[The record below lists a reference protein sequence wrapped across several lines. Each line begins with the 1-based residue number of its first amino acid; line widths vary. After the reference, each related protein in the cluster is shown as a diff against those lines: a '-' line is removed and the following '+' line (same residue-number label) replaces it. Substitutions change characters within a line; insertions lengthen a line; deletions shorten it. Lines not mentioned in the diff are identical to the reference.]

1 MDADHPGNLERFVRC
16 FTAMAMGHL
25 EVGISQLLR
34 GKLSASWL
42 AQREALVAGSPSGG
56 TIRADRL
63 EYQLEFGSIFMNNQG
78 ALMFEKTSLKSRLL
92 LIATVPITVML
103 VLGLSGAWKK
113 YADYQS
119 HVQAESLVS
128 LVIELGETVHELQKE
143 RGMSSGFL
151 NSKGGKFA
159 ENLTAQRKLS
169 DTAISR
175 LNESIRRIDASM
187 VGPRY
192 IKLLATVS
200 APLAELEKKREQITR
215 LSLEPGESFRF
226 YSETISQLLE
236 IVLRTGNQMPS
247 SKLSRL
253 SNAKQA
259 VLFLKEG
266 NGQERALVTG
276 GFSAGRLTSE
286 QFSTFQSLI
295 NDQATYLR
303 LALGYATPDQEKLLR
318 AKLAEPIFKE
328 VGTIEQMVKDKGAN
342 AELVYSPEDWFAKIT
357 AKIDLLRTVEESY
370 TKDIQQEIHAN
381 MDADRDAFVSYASLL
396 LVAVGLTLWIC
407 FAIVRNLLETLGGEP
422 EYASGVARRIA
433 KGDLS
438 ATINL
443 QSNDTTSLLASMKS
457 MQDGLREMVEQIVVA
472 TVQLAGF
479 AKQLSALSHQ
489 VQEATN
495 QQTDAAAAVAATVE
509 EMTVSI
515 GHISDN
521 TADVNKSAID
531 SKQMAEEGELFAQKT
546 VAEMNKIVDNVNQSS
561 VFMKTLDEQS
571 HKIADIVNVIKEIAD
586 QTNLLALNAAIEA
599 ARAGEQ
605 GRGFAVVA
613 DEVRKLAERTKLSTQ
628 DIAAMIEAIRTG
640 TMQAVESM
648 VQGTVM
654 VNEGM
659 ELVGN
664 TGNSMAT
671 IHGSTDNILAAIDG
685 ISTSLREQSYANNEI
700 TKSVENIAQMS
711 ERNHSAICD
720 VVSSADQLQML
731 SEALRQSASRFQIR

>member
-1 MDADHPGNLERFVRC
+1 MFD
-16 FTAMAMGHL
+16 
-25 EVGISQLLR
+25 
-34 GKLSASWL
+34 KLSL
-42 AQREALVAGSPSGG
+42 R
-56 TIRADRL
+56 
-63 EYQLEFGSIFMNNQG
+63 
-78 ALMFEKTSLKSRLL
+78 SRLL

-103 VLGLSGAWKK
+103 VLGISGAWKK
-113 YADYQS
+113 YSDYQS
-119 HVQAESLVS
+119 RVQAESLVS
-128 LVIELGETVHELQKE
+128 LVVELGETAHELQKE

-151 NSKGGKFA
+151 NSKGSKFA
-159 ENLTAQRKLS
+159 ENLTAQRKQS
-169 DTAISR
+169 DAVISR

-192 IKLLATVS
+192 IKLLETAS
-200 APLAELEKKREQITR
+200 EPLIDLVKKREQISG

-226 YSETISQLLE
+226 YSETIAQLLE
-236 IVLRTGNQMPS
+236 IAARTGNQMPS

-259 VLFLKEG
+259 LLFLKER

-276 GFSAGRLTSE
+276 GFSAGRLTPV
-286 QFSTFQSLI
+286 QFSTFQNLLS
-295 NDQATYLR
+295 DQATYLR
-303 LALGYATPDQEKLLR
+303 ITIAYATSEQEKMLR
-318 AKLAEPIFKE
+318 AKLAEPIVKE
-328 VGTIEQMVKDKGAN
+328 VGAIEQMIKDKGAN
-342 AELVYSPEDWFAKIT
+342 TELVYSPEEWFAKIT
-357 AKIDLLRTVEESY
+357 AKIDLLRSVEESY
-370 TKDIQQEIHAN
+370 TNDIQQEIHAN
-381 MDADRDAFVSYASLL
+381 MIADRDALVSYAGVL
-396 LVAVGLTLWIC
+396 LVAFGLTLWIC
-407 FAIVRNLLETLGGEP
+407 FAIVRNLLQTLGGEP
-422 EYASGVARRIA
+422 EYAAKVARRIA

-438 ATINL
+438 AAISL
-443 QSNDTTSLLASMKS
+443 QPNDTTSLLASMKT

-479 AKQLSALSHQ
+479 SKQLSASSHQ

-495 QQTDAAAAVAATVE
+495 QQTDAAATVAATVE

-521 TADVNKSAID
+521 TTDVNKSAIE
-531 SKQMAEEGELFAQKT
+531 SKQMAEEGEHFAQET
-546 VAEMNKIVDNVNQSS
+546 IVEMNKIVDNVNQSS
-561 VFMKTLDEQS
+561 IFMQTLDDQS

-628 DIAAMIEAIRTG
+628 DIATMIEAIRSG
-640 TMQAVESM
+640 TMQAVASM
-648 VQGTVM
+648 TDGTVM
-654 VNEGM
+654 VNAGM
-659 ELVGN
+659 KLVGH

-671 IHGSTDNILAAIDG
+671 IHGSTDKVLAAIDG

-700 TKSVENIAQMS
+700 AKSVENIAQMS
-711 ERNHSAICD
+711 ESNYAAVCD

-731 SEALRQSASRFQIR
+731 SEALRQSAARFQIR

>member
-1 MDADHPGNLERFVRC
+1 
-16 FTAMAMGHL
+16 
-25 EVGISQLLR
+25 
-34 GKLSASWL
+34 
-42 AQREALVAGSPSGG
+42 
-56 TIRADRL
+56 
-63 EYQLEFGSIFMNNQG
+63 
-78 ALMFEKTSLKSRLL
+78 MFEKLSLKSRLL

-103 VLGLSGAWKK
+103 ILGISGAWEK
-113 YADYQS
+113 YSDYQS
-119 HVQAESLVS
+119 RVQAETLVG
-128 LVIELGETVHELQKE
+128 LVVDLGETAHELQKE

-151 NSKGGKFA
+151 NSKGSKFA
-159 ENLTAQRKLS
+159 ENLMAQRKTS
-169 DTAISR
+169 DAAITR
-175 LNESIRRIDASM
+175 LTDSIRRIDRTT
-187 VGPRY
+187 VGARY
-192 IKLLATVS
+192 IKLLDAANEPFS
-200 APLAELEKKREQITR
+200 ELVKKREQISR

-236 IVLRTGNQMPS
+236 IALRTGNQMPS

-259 VLFLKEG
+259 LLFLKER

-276 GFSAGRLTSE
+276 GFSAGRLTSA

-303 LALGYATPDQEKLLR
+303 LAIGYATPDQEKLLR
-318 AKLAEPIFKE
+318 AKLAEPVVKE
-328 VGTIEQMVKDKGAN
+328 VGTIEQMVSDKGAN
-342 AELVYSPEDWFAKIT
+342 AELAYSSEEWFDKIT

-370 TKDIQQEIHAN
+370 TKDIQQEISAN
-381 MDADRDAFVSYASLL
+381 LDADRDAFVSYASLL

-407 FAIVRNLLETLGGEP
+407 FAIVRNLLKTLGGEP
-422 EYASGVARRIA
+422 EYAAKVAQRIA

-438 ATINL
+438 TAINL
-443 QSNDTTSLLASMKS
+443 QPNDTASLLASMKS

-489 VQEATN
+489 VQDATN
-495 QQTDAAAAVAATVE
+495 QQTDAAATVAATVE

-531 SKQMAEEGELFAQKT
+531 SKHMAEEGEHFAQKT
-546 VAEMNKIVDNVNQSS
+546 IAEMNKIVENVNQSS
-561 VFMKTLDEQS
+561 IFMQTLDDQS

-648 VQGTVM
+648 AQGTVM
-654 VNEGM
+654 VNVGM

-671 IHGSTDNILAAIDG
+671 IHGSTDSVLAAIDS

-700 TKSVENIAQMS
+700 AKSVENIAQMS
-711 ERNHSAICD
+711 GRNYAAICD

>member
-1 MDADHPGNLERFVRC
+1 
-16 FTAMAMGHL
+16 
-25 EVGISQLLR
+25 
-34 GKLSASWL
+34 
-42 AQREALVAGSPSGG
+42 
-56 TIRADRL
+56 
-63 EYQLEFGSIFMNNQG
+63 
-78 ALMFEKTSLKSRLL
+78 MFEKTSLKSRLL

-103 VLGLSGAWKK
+103 VLGLSGAWNK
-113 YADYQS
+113 YSDYQS
-119 HVQAESLVS
+119 RVQAESLVS
-128 LVIELGETVHELQKE
+128 LVVELGETAHELQNE

-151 NSKGGKFA
+151 NSNGNKFA
-159 ENLTAQRKLS
+159 ENLTAQRKQS
-169 DTAISR
+169 DSAILR

-259 VLFLKEG
+259 VLFLKER
-266 NGQERALVTG
+266 NGQERGLVAG

-303 LALGYATPDQEKLLR
+303 LAIGYATPDQEKLLR

-479 AKQLSALSHQ
+479 AKQLSASSHQ

-531 SKQMAEEGELFAQKT
+531 SKQMAEKGELFAQKT

-659 ELVGN
+659 ELVRN

-671 IHGSTDNILAAIDG
+671 IHGSTDNVLAAIDG

-700 TKSVENIAQMS
+700 AKSVENIAQMS
-711 ERNHSAICD
+711 ERNYAAIRD
-720 VVSSADQLQML
+720 VVSSVDQIQML

>member
-1 MDADHPGNLERFVRC
+1 
-16 FTAMAMGHL
+16 
-25 EVGISQLLR
+25 
-34 GKLSASWL
+34 
-42 AQREALVAGSPSGG
+42 
-56 TIRADRL
+56 
-63 EYQLEFGSIFMNNQG
+63 
-78 ALMFEKTSLKSRLL
+78 MFEKLSLKSRLL

-103 VLGLSGAWKK
+103 ILGISGAWEK
-113 YADYQS
+113 YSDYQS
-119 HVQAESLVS
+119 RVQAETLVG
-128 LVIELGETVHELQKE
+128 LVVDLGETAHELQKE

-151 NSKGGKFA
+151 NSKGSKFA
-159 ENLTAQRKLS
+159 ENLMAQRKTS
-169 DTAISR
+169 DAAITR
-175 LNESIRRIDASM
+175 LTDSIRRIDRTT
-187 VGPRY
+187 VGARY
-192 IKLLATVS
+192 IKLLDAANEPFS
-200 APLAELEKKREQITR
+200 ELVKKREQISR

-236 IVLRTGNQMPS
+236 IALRTGNQMPS

-259 VLFLKEG
+259 LLFLKER

-276 GFSAGRLTSE
+276 GFSAGRLTSA

-303 LALGYATPDQEKLLR
+303 LAIGYATPDQEKLLR
-318 AKLAEPIFKE
+318 AKLAEPVVKE
-328 VGTIEQMVKDKGAN
+328 VGTIEQMVSDKGAN
-342 AELVYSPEDWFAKIT
+342 AELAYSSEEWFDKIT

-370 TKDIQQEIHAN
+370 TKDIQQEISAN
-381 MDADRDAFVSYASLL
+381 LDADRDAFVSYASLL

-407 FAIVRNLLETLGGEP
+407 FAIVRNLLKTLGGEP
-422 EYASGVARRIA
+422 EYAAKVAQRIA

-438 ATINL
+438 TAINL
-443 QSNDTTSLLASMKS
+443 QPNDTASLLASMKS

-479 AKQLSALSHQ
+479 AKQLSASSHQ
-489 VQEATN
+489 VQDATN
-495 QQTDAAAAVAATVE
+495 QQTDAAATVAATVE

-531 SKQMAEEGELFAQKT
+531 SKHMAEEGEHFAQKT
-546 VAEMNKIVDNVNQSS
+546 IAEMNKIVENVNQSS
-561 VFMKTLDEQS
+561 IFMQTLDDQS

-648 VQGTVM
+648 AQGTVM
-654 VNEGM
+654 VNVGM

-671 IHGSTDNILAAIDG
+671 IHGSTDSVLAAIDS

-700 TKSVENIAQMS
+700 AKSVENIAQMS
-711 ERNHSAICD
+711 GRNYAAICD

-731 SEALRQSASRFQIR
+731 SEALRQSASRFQII

>member
-1 MDADHPGNLERFVRC
+1 
-16 FTAMAMGHL
+16 
-25 EVGISQLLR
+25 
-34 GKLSASWL
+34 
-42 AQREALVAGSPSGG
+42 
-56 TIRADRL
+56 
-63 EYQLEFGSIFMNNQG
+63 
-78 ALMFEKTSLKSRLL
+78 MFEKLSLKSRLL

-103 VLGLSGAWKK
+103 ILGISGAWEK
-113 YADYQS
+113 YSDYQS
-119 HVQAESLVS
+119 RVQAETLVG
-128 LVIELGETVHELQKE
+128 LVVDLGETAHELQKE

-151 NSKGGKFA
+151 NSKGSKFA
-159 ENLTAQRKLS
+159 ENLMAQRKTS
-169 DTAISR
+169 DAAITR
-175 LNESIRRIDASM
+175 LTDSIRRIDRTT
-187 VGPRY
+187 VGARY
-192 IKLLATVS
+192 IKLLDAANEPFS
-200 APLAELEKKREQITR
+200 ELVKKREQISR

-236 IVLRTGNQMPS
+236 IALRTGNQMPS

-259 VLFLKEG
+259 LLFLKER

-276 GFSAGRLTSE
+276 GFSAGRLTSA

-303 LALGYATPDQEKLLR
+303 LAIGYATPDQEKLLR
-318 AKLAEPIFKE
+318 AKLAEPVVKE
-328 VGTIEQMVKDKGAN
+328 VGTIEQMVSDKGAN
-342 AELVYSPEDWFAKIT
+342 AELAYSSEEWFDKIT

-370 TKDIQQEIHAN
+370 TKDIQQEISAN
-381 MDADRDAFVSYASLL
+381 LDADRDAFVSYASLL

-407 FAIVRNLLETLGGEP
+407 FAIVRNLLKTLGGEP
-422 EYASGVARRIA
+422 EYAAKVAQRIA

-438 ATINL
+438 TAINL
-443 QSNDTTSLLASMKS
+443 QPNDTASLLASMKS

-479 AKQLSALSHQ
+479 AKQLSASSHQ
-489 VQEATN
+489 VQDATN
-495 QQTDAAAAVAATVE
+495 QQTDAAATVAATVE

-531 SKQMAEEGELFAQKT
+531 SKHMAEEGEHFAQKT
-546 VAEMNKIVDNVNQSS
+546 IAEMNKIVENVNQSS
-561 VFMKTLDEQS
+561 IFMQTLDDQS

-648 VQGTVM
+648 AQGTVM
-654 VNEGM
+654 VNVGM

-671 IHGSTDNILAAIDG
+671 IHGSTDSVLAAIDS

-700 TKSVENIAQMS
+700 AKSVENIAQMS
-711 ERNHSAICD
+711 GRNYAAICD

>member
-1 MDADHPGNLERFVRC
+1 
-16 FTAMAMGHL
+16 
-25 EVGISQLLR
+25 
-34 GKLSASWL
+34 
-42 AQREALVAGSPSGG
+42 
-56 TIRADRL
+56 
-63 EYQLEFGSIFMNNQG
+63 
-78 ALMFEKTSLKSRLL
+78 MFEKLSLKSRLL

-103 VLGLSGAWKK
+103 ILGISGAWEK
-113 YADYQS
+113 YSDYQS
-119 HVQAESLVS
+119 RVQAETLVG
-128 LVIELGETVHELQKE
+128 LVVDLGETAHELQKE

-151 NSKGGKFA
+151 NSKGSKFA
-159 ENLTAQRKLS
+159 ENLMAQRKTS
-169 DTAISR
+169 DAAITR
-175 LNESIRRIDASM
+175 LTDSIRRIDRTT
-187 VGPRY
+187 VGARY
-192 IKLLATVS
+192 IKLLDAANEPFS
-200 APLAELEKKREQITR
+200 ELVKKREQISR

-236 IVLRTGNQMPS
+236 IALRTGNQMPS

-259 VLFLKEG
+259 LLFLKER

-276 GFSAGRLTSE
+276 GFSAGRLTSA

-303 LALGYATPDQEKLLR
+303 LAIGYATPDQEKLLR
-318 AKLAEPIFKE
+318 AKLAEPVVKE
-328 VGTIEQMVKDKGAN
+328 VGTIEQMVSDKGAN
-342 AELVYSPEDWFAKIT
+342 AELAYSSEEWFDKIT

-370 TKDIQQEIHAN
+370 TKDIQQEISAN
-381 MDADRDAFVSYASLL
+381 LDADRDAFVSYASLL

-407 FAIVRNLLETLGGEP
+407 FAIVRNLLKTLGGEP
-422 EYASGVARRIA
+422 EYAAKVAQRIA

-438 ATINL
+438 TAINL
-443 QSNDTTSLLASMKS
+443 QPNDTASLLASMKS

-489 VQEATN
+489 VQDATN
-495 QQTDAAAAVAATVE
+495 QQTDAAATVAATVE

-531 SKQMAEEGELFAQKT
+531 SKHMAEEGEHFAQKT
-546 VAEMNKIVDNVNQSS
+546 IAEMNKIVENVNQSS
-561 VFMKTLDEQS
+561 IFMQTLDDQS
-571 HKIADIVNVIKEIAD
+571 HKIANIVNVIKEIAD

-648 VQGTVM
+648 AQGTVM
-654 VNEGM
+654 VNVGM

-671 IHGSTDNILAAIDG
+671 IHGSTDSVLAAIDS

-700 TKSVENIAQMS
+700 AKSVENIAQMS
-711 ERNHSAICD
+711 GRNYAAICD

>member
-1 MDADHPGNLERFVRC
+1 
-16 FTAMAMGHL
+16 
-25 EVGISQLLR
+25 
-34 GKLSASWL
+34 
-42 AQREALVAGSPSGG
+42 
-56 TIRADRL
+56 
-63 EYQLEFGSIFMNNQG
+63 
-78 ALMFEKTSLKSRLL
+78 MFEKTSLKSRLL

-175 LNESIRRIDASM
+175 LNESIRSIDASM
-187 VGPRY
+187 VEPRY

-236 IVLRTGNQMPS
+236 IALRTGNQMPS

-259 VLFLKEG
+259 VLFLKER
-266 NGQERALVTG
+266 NGQERALVAG

-303 LALGYATPDQEKLLR
+303 LTIGYATPDQEKLLR

-479 AKQLSALSHQ
+479 AKQLSASSHQ
-489 VQEATN
+489 VHEATN

-521 TADVNKSAID
+521 TVDVNKSAID

-546 VAEMNKIVDNVNQSS
+546 VAEMNKIVENVNQSS
-561 VFMKTLDEQS
+561 NFMQALDEQS
-571 HKIADIVNVIKEIAD
+571 HKIADIVIVIKKIAD

-628 DIAAMIEAIRTG
+628 DIATMIEAIRNG

-659 ELVGN
+659 ELVRN

-671 IHGSTDNILAAIDG
+671 IHGSTDNVLAAIDG

-700 TKSVENIAQMS
+700 AKSVENIAQMS
-711 ERNHSAICD
+711 ERNYAAIRD
-720 VVSSADQLQML
+720 VVSSADQIQML
-731 SEALRQSASRFQIR
+731 SEALRQSAARFRIR

>member
-1 MDADHPGNLERFVRC
+1 
-16 FTAMAMGHL
+16 
-25 EVGISQLLR
+25 
-34 GKLSASWL
+34 
-42 AQREALVAGSPSGG
+42 
-56 TIRADRL
+56 
-63 EYQLEFGSIFMNNQG
+63 
-78 ALMFEKTSLKSRLL
+78 MFEKLSLKSRLL

-103 VLGLSGAWKK
+103 ILGISGAWEK
-113 YADYQS
+113 YSDYQS
-119 HVQAESLVS
+119 RVQAETLVG
-128 LVIELGETVHELQKE
+128 LVVDLGETAHELQKE

-151 NSKGGKFA
+151 NSKGSKFA
-159 ENLTAQRKLS
+159 ENLMAQRKTS
-169 DTAISR
+169 DAAITR
-175 LNESIRRIDASM
+175 LTDSIRRIDRTT
-187 VGPRY
+187 VGARY
-192 IKLLATVS
+192 IKLLDAANEPFS
-200 APLAELEKKREQITR
+200 ELVKKREQISR

-236 IVLRTGNQMPS
+236 IALRTGNQMPS

-259 VLFLKEG
+259 LLFLKER

-276 GFSAGRLTSE
+276 GFSAGRLTSA

-303 LALGYATPDQEKLLR
+303 LAIGYATPDQEKLLR
-318 AKLAEPIFKE
+318 AKLAEPVVKE
-328 VGTIEQMVKDKGAN
+328 VGTIEQMVSDKGAN
-342 AELVYSPEDWFAKIT
+342 AELAYSSEEWFDKIT

-370 TKDIQQEIHAN
+370 TKDIQQVISAN
-381 MDADRDAFVSYASLL
+381 LDADRDAFVSYASLL

-407 FAIVRNLLETLGGEP
+407 FAIVRNLLKTLGGEP
-422 EYASGVARRIA
+422 EYAAKVAQRIA

-438 ATINL
+438 TAINL
-443 QSNDTTSLLASMKS
+443 QPNDTASLLASMKS

-489 VQEATN
+489 VQDATN
-495 QQTDAAAAVAATVE
+495 QQTDAAATVAATVE

-531 SKQMAEEGELFAQKT
+531 SKHMAEEGEHFAQKT
-546 VAEMNKIVDNVNQSS
+546 IAEMNKIVENVNQSS
-561 VFMKTLDEQS
+561 IFMQTLDDQS

-648 VQGTVM
+648 AQGTVM
-654 VNEGM
+654 VNVGM

-671 IHGSTDNILAAIDG
+671 IHGSTDSVLAAIDS

-700 TKSVENIAQMS
+700 AKSVENIAQMS
-711 ERNHSAICD
+711 GRNYAAICD

>member
-1 MDADHPGNLERFVRC
+1 
-16 FTAMAMGHL
+16 
-25 EVGISQLLR
+25 
-34 GKLSASWL
+34 
-42 AQREALVAGSPSGG
+42 
-56 TIRADRL
+56 
-63 EYQLEFGSIFMNNQG
+63 
-78 ALMFEKTSLKSRLL
+78 MFEKLSLKSRLL

-103 VLGLSGAWKK
+103 ILGISGAWEK
-113 YADYQS
+113 YSDYQS
-119 HVQAESLVS
+119 RVQAETLVG
-128 LVIELGETVHELQKE
+128 LVVDLGETAHELQKE

-151 NSKGGKFA
+151 NSKGSKFA
-159 ENLTAQRKLS
+159 ENLMAQRKTS
-169 DTAISR
+169 DAAITR
-175 LNESIRRIDASM
+175 LTDSIRRIDRTT
-187 VGPRY
+187 VGARY
-192 IKLLATVS
+192 IKLLDAANEPFS
-200 APLAELEKKREQITR
+200 ELVKKREQISR

-236 IVLRTGNQMPS
+236 IALRTGNQMPS

-259 VLFLKEG
+259 LLFLKER

-276 GFSAGRLTSE
+276 GFIAGRLTSA

-303 LALGYATPDQEKLLR
+303 LAIGYATPDQEKLLR
-318 AKLAEPIFKE
+318 AKLAEPVVKE
-328 VGTIEQMVKDKGAN
+328 VGTIEQMVSDKGAN
-342 AELVYSPEDWFAKIT
+342 AELAYSSEEWFDKIT

-370 TKDIQQEIHAN
+370 TKDIQQEISAN
-381 MDADRDAFVSYASLL
+381 LDADRDAFVSYASLL

-407 FAIVRNLLETLGGEP
+407 FAIVRNLLKTLGGEP
-422 EYASGVARRIA
+422 EYAAKVAQRIA

-438 ATINL
+438 TAINL
-443 QSNDTTSLLASMKS
+443 QPNDTASLLASMKS

-489 VQEATN
+489 VQDATN
-495 QQTDAAAAVAATVE
+495 QQTDAAATVAATVE

-531 SKQMAEEGELFAQKT
+531 SKHMAEEGEHFAQKT
-546 VAEMNKIVDNVNQSS
+546 IAEMNKIVENVNQSS
-561 VFMKTLDEQS
+561 IFMQTLDDQS

-648 VQGTVM
+648 AQGTVM
-654 VNEGM
+654 VNVGM

-671 IHGSTDNILAAIDG
+671 IHGSTDSVLAAIDS

-700 TKSVENIAQMS
+700 AKSVENIAQMS
-711 ERNHSAICD
+711 GRNYAAICD

>member
-1 MDADHPGNLERFVRC
+1 
-16 FTAMAMGHL
+16 
-25 EVGISQLLR
+25 
-34 GKLSASWL
+34 
-42 AQREALVAGSPSGG
+42 
-56 TIRADRL
+56 
-63 EYQLEFGSIFMNNQG
+63 
-78 ALMFEKTSLKSRLL
+78 MFEKLSLKSRLL

-103 VLGLSGAWKK
+103 ILGISGAWEK
-113 YADYQS
+113 YSDYQS
-119 HVQAESLVS
+119 RVQAETLVG
-128 LVIELGETVHELQKE
+128 LVVDLGETAHELQKE

-151 NSKGGKFA
+151 NSKGSKFA
-159 ENLTAQRKLS
+159 ENLMAQRKTS
-169 DTAISR
+169 DAAITR
-175 LNESIRRIDASM
+175 LTDSIRRIDRTT
-187 VGPRY
+187 VGARY
-192 IKLLATVS
+192 IKLLDAANEPFS
-200 APLAELEKKREQITR
+200 ELVKKREQISR

-236 IVLRTGNQMPS
+236 IALRTGNQMPS

-259 VLFLKEG
+259 LLFLKER

-276 GFSAGRLTSE
+276 GFSAGRLTSA

-303 LALGYATPDQEKLLR
+303 LAIGYATPDQEKLLR
-318 AKLAEPIFKE
+318 AKLAEPVVKE
-328 VGTIEQMVKDKGAN
+328 VGTIEQMVSDKGAN
-342 AELVYSPEDWFAKIT
+342 AELAYSSEEWFDKIT

-370 TKDIQQEIHAN
+370 TKDIQQEISAN
-381 MDADRDAFVSYASLL
+381 LDADRDAFVSYASLL

-407 FAIVRNLLETLGGEP
+407 FAIVRNLLKTLGGEP
-422 EYASGVARRIA
+422 EYAAKVAQRIA

-438 ATINL
+438 TAINL
-443 QSNDTTSLLASMKS
+443 QPNDTASLLASMKS

-479 AKQLSALSHQ
+479 AKQLSASSHQ
-489 VQEATN
+489 VQDATN
-495 QQTDAAAAVAATVE
+495 QQTDAAATVAATVE

-515 GHISDN
+515 SHISDN

-531 SKQMAEEGELFAQKT
+531 SKHMAEEGEHFAQKT
-546 VAEMNKIVDNVNQSS
+546 IAEMNKIVENVNQSS
-561 VFMKTLDEQS
+561 IFMQTLDDQS

-648 VQGTVM
+648 AQGTVM
-654 VNEGM
+654 VNVGM

-671 IHGSTDNILAAIDG
+671 IHGSTDSVLAAIDS

-700 TKSVENIAQMS
+700 AKSVENIAQMS
-711 ERNHSAICD
+711 GRNYAAICD

>member
-1 MDADHPGNLERFVRC
+1 M
-16 FTAMAMGHL
+16 
-25 EVGISQLLR
+25 
-34 GKLSASWL
+34 
-42 AQREALVAGSPSGG
+42 
-56 TIRADRL
+56 
-63 EYQLEFGSIFMNNQG
+63 
-78 ALMFEKTSLKSRLL
+78 
-92 LIATVPITVML
+92 
-103 VLGLSGAWKK
+103 
-113 YADYQS
+113 
-119 HVQAESLVS
+119 
-128 LVIELGETVHELQKE
+128 
-143 RGMSSGFL
+143 
-151 NSKGGKFA
+151 
-159 ENLTAQRKLS
+159 
-169 DTAISR
+169 
-175 LNESIRRIDASM
+175 
-187 VGPRY
+187 
-192 IKLLATVS
+192 
-200 APLAELEKKREQITR
+200 
-215 LSLEPGESFRF
+215 
-226 YSETISQLLE
+226 
-236 IVLRTGNQMPS
+236 
-247 SKLSRL
+247 
-253 SNAKQA
+253 
-259 VLFLKEG
+259 
-266 NGQERALVTG
+266 VTG

-303 LALGYATPDQEKLLR
+303 LAIGYATPDQEKLLS

-407 FAIVRNLLETLGGEP
+407 FAIVRNLLESLGGEP

-479 AKQLSALSHQ
+479 AKQLSASSHQ
-489 VQEATN
+489 VHEATN

-521 TADVNKSAID
+521 TVDVIKSAID

-546 VAEMNKIVDNVNQSS
+546 VAEMNKIVENVNQSS
-561 VFMKTLDEQS
+561 NFMQALDEQS
-571 HKIADIVNVIKEIAD
+571 HKIADIVNVIKKIAD

-628 DIAAMIEAIRTG
+628 DIATMIEAIRNG

-659 ELVGN
+659 ELVRN

-671 IHGSTDNILAAIDG
+671 IHGSTDNVLAAIDG

-700 TKSVENIAQMS
+700 AKSVENIAQMS
-711 ERNHSAICD
+711 ERNYAAIRD
-720 VVSSADQLQML
+720 VVSSADQIQML
-731 SEALRQSASRFQIR
+731 SEALRQSAARFRIR